1 MKYIIEIEDEPLVR
15 DGEKLWKASAFK
27 SLVFDQNGLDK
38 LTPYQ
43 ESEKEEEFHVGDEVK
58 RKDGEEV
65 GIVLVPDAE
74 YGEFVALF
82 ENYTCP
88 QYCYKQNWEKTG
100 YNRWEVREFVA
111 LAAKALEAEK
121 E

>member
-1 MKYIIEIEDEPLVR
+1 MKYIIEIEDKPLVR

-58 RKDGEEV
+58 CDGEK
-65 GIVLVPDAE
+65 GFVLVPDVNDDL
-74 YGEFVALF
+74 FVLTIKGY
-82 ENYTCP
+82 NTP
-88 QYCYKQNWEKTG
+88 QYAYKKKWTKTG
-100 YNRWEVREFVA
+100 WNSENLRKMVS

-121 E
+121 K